1 MFPLNIRHL
10 FQLHAPS
17 SASTGAFDPWV
28 IRPWP
33 FLLQPLHYISIWGTR
48 KGNILFVQ
56 MYCAKYT
63 CTSREISYLKV
74 TEHWFLTFKQ
84 SFLFSVRFSTTVRL
98 YLIWL
103 CVKKTN
109 LNRKDRDKDVGHQ
122 TAWSAIKKEVFINDP
137 LPPIQGQQ
145 MPVSRIFFISK
156 PDQPERMAGDMK
168 CKAFVLPEVISATN
182 DIFTLCKVQ
191 IRGQPEVVETENAE
205 CAIFLK

>member
-103 CVKKTN
+103 CVKKTK

-122 TAWSAIKKEVFINDP
+122 TAWSAKKKKY
-137 LPPIQGQQ
+137 
-145 MPVSRIFFISK
+145 SS
-156 PDQPERMAGDMK
+156 
-168 CKAFVLPEVISATN
+168 T
-182 DIFTLCKVQ
+182 TLCPQFKASKCPS
-191 IRGQPEVVETENAE
+191 PEFFFYIKTRSAWKDGRWHEKQSFCVTWGNQ
-205 CAIFLK
+205 CDKRYFHSM

>member
-1 MFPLNIRHL
+1 
-10 FQLHAPS
+10 
-17 SASTGAFDPWV
+17 
-28 IRPWP
+28 
-33 FLLQPLHYISIWGTR
+33 
-48 KGNILFVQ
+48 

-122 TAWSAIKKEVFINDP
+122 TAWSAKKRSIHQRPFAPNSRPANARLQNFFYIKT
-137 LPPIQGQQ
+137 
-145 MPVSRIFFISK
+145 R
-156 PDQPERMAGDMK
+156 
-168 CKAFVLPEVISATN
+168 SAWKDGRWHEKQSFCVTWGN
-182 DIFTLCKVQ
+182 QCDKRYFHSM
-191 IRGQPEVVETENAE
+191 
-205 CAIFLK
+205 

>member
-122 TAWSAIKKEVFINDP
+122 TAWSAKKRSIHQRPFAPN
-137 LPPIQGQQ
+137 
-145 MPVSRIFFISK
+145 SRPANAHLQNFFISK

-168 CKAFVLPEVISATN
+168 SKAFVLPEVISATN